1 MEILKIF
8 LEEQLLIKY
17 YVAQQLILLKIQNMT
32 DMNLEFLE
40 WFVNCF
46 DKKTALL
53 IDKSASNTNKG
64 TGINSG
70 IVSEN
75 KDLAKDYTNKLLK
88 K

>member
-1 MEILKIF
+1 
-8 LEEQLLIKY
+8 
-17 YVAQQLILLKIQNMT
+17 MT

-53 IDKSASNTNKG
+53 IGKSASNTNKG